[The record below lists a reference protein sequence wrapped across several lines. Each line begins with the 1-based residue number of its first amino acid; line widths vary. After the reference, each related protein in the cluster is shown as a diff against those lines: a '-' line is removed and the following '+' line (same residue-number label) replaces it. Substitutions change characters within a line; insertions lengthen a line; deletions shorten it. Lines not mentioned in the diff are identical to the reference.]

1 MGRIKKKR
9 TARDARRQPGVQPQA
24 APPFPQA
31 EVERVMRLWDRAIDT
46 GLMTSGTDVKY
57 HFTPDGKVL
66 SVAVGRSGQ
75 VLANGERLTPSVA
88 ERLREQMPLLAGM
101 ITFYENNQL
110 AGRGLDGAPE
120 DGVMPLLPPSGPDP
134 MPTVD
139 EEALTEAQ
147 AATAV
152 LVRQGKVA
160 EPVGAMVIPAQRGGV
175 LFAVGGRD
183 GELYVNGRALTQ
195 QWADA
200 LRAEVP
206 ELASDI
212 DRLQAMRAEWLDTPP
227 EDRTLALAGG
237 CTDTNCHTPH

>member
-1 MGRIKKKR
+1 MGRIKKQR
-9 TARDARRQPGVQPQA
+9 AERDASRRPGGRPMA

-31 EVERVMRLWDRAIDT
+31 EIERIGRAWDRAIDT
-46 GLMTSGTDVKY
+46 GLMEDGAETKY
-57 HFTPDGKVL
+57 HFGPDGKVL

-75 VLANGERLTPSVA
+75 VLANGMRLTPSVA
-88 ERLREQMPLLAGM
+88 ERLRTEMPLLAQM
-101 ITFYENNQL
+101 VTFYENNQL

-120 DGVMPLLPPSGPDP
+120 DGVMPLRGAPAPQPMLP
-134 MPTVD
+134 VD
-139 EEALTEAQ
+139 EKALAGAK

-152 LVRQGKVA
+152 LVRQGKVS
-160 EPVGAMVIPAQRGGV
+160 EPVGAMVIPAPRGV

-195 QWADA
+195 QWADD

-206 ELASDI
+206 YLASDV
-212 DRLQAMRAEWLDTPP
+212 DRLQAMRAEWLDSPP

-237 CTDTNCHTPH
+237 CTDPNCYTPH